1 MSQQRALFLF
11 TRRSASLI
19 ALAGIMIAGMIPL
32 AVGQEQKDNGKDKD
46 ISVTVQGPDTDAG
59 LIVSARATAKEVGL
73 PIYPGSTPY
82 KEQNKDD
89 DSPAAKLG
97 LWGSSFG
104 FKLVVLKIESKDT
117 PRKVA
122 DYYTKA
128 LAKYGT
134 VLDCTNAPPQQ
145 EKDEKKLTCGDDK
158 PDACGMLFKAGTAE
172 KQHIVAVQPKGNG
185 AEFKLLCDRS
195 TRRKEETRLIQ
206 KCHANSM
213 ASSRLNLMLQ
223 RLAHLWIAAHR
234 GFIV

>member
-1 MSQQRALFLF
+1 MSQQRVLFGCRGRIASRIAL
-11 TRRSASLI
+11 TGI
-19 ALAGIMIAGMIPL
+19 ALAVIIPL
-32 AVGQEQKDNGKDKD
+32 AMGQDQKDTSKDKD
-46 ISVTVQGPDTDAG
+46 FSVTVQGPDTDAG

-104 FKLVVLKIESKDT
+104 FRLVILKMESKDT

-134 VLDCTNAPPQQ
+134 VLDCTNNAGTQQ
-145 EKDEKKLTCGDDK
+145 AKDEKSEKLTCGDDK
-158 PDACGMLFKAGTAE
+158 PDAGGMLFKAGTAE

-185 AEFKLLCDRS
+185 AEFKLLYV
-195 TRRKEETRLIQ
+195 E
-206 KCHANSM
+206 A
-213 ASSRLNLMLQ
+213 
-223 RLAHLWIAAHR
+223 R
-234 GFIV
+234 GEKKKPA

>member
-1 MSQQRALFLF
+1 MSQQRAPYGCKS
-11 TRRSASLI
+11 RIVSRI
-19 ALAGIMIAGMIPL
+19 ALAGIVLTGIIPL
-32 AVGQEQKDNGKDKD
+32 VVAQEQKDTSKDKD
-46 ISVTVQGPDTDAG
+46 FSVTVQGPNTDAG
-59 LIVSARATAKEVGL
+59 LIVSARATAREVGL

-104 FKLVVLKIESKDT
+104 FKLVVLKMESKDT

-122 DYYTKA
+122 DYYRKA

-158 PDACGMLFKAGTAE
+158 PDAGGMLFKAGTAE

-185 AEFKLLCDRS
+185 AEFKLLYV
-195 TRRKEETRLIQ
+195 E
-206 KCHANSM
+206 A
-213 ASSRLNLMLQ
+213 
-223 RLAHLWIAAHR
+223 R
-234 GFIV
+234 GEKKKPA

>member
-1 MSQQRALFLF
+1 MSQQRVLFGC
-11 TRRSASLI
+11 RGRIASRI
-19 ALAGIMIAGMIPL
+19 ALAGIALAVIIPL
-32 AVGQEQKDNGKDKD
+32 AMGQDQKDTSKDKD
-46 ISVTVQGPDTDAG
+46 FSVTVQGPDTDAG

-104 FKLVVLKIESKDT
+104 FRLVILKMESKDT

-134 VLDCTNAPPQQ
+134 VLDCTNNAGTQQ
-145 EKDEKKLTCGDDK
+145 AKDEKSEKLTCGDDK
-158 PDACGMLFKAGTAE
+158 PDAGGMLFKAGTAE

-185 AEFKLLCDRS
+185 AEFKLLYVEARG
-195 TRRKEETRLIQ
+195 EE
-206 KCHANSM
+206 KKPA
-213 ASSRLNLMLQ
+213 
-223 RLAHLWIAAHR
+223 
-234 GFIV
+234 